1 MAFSDDAF
9 RMVSET
15 IRDAVTHMSSLRAH
29 LKKLYAYG
37 KPNFYI
43 PQSLLDAFAL
53 VLVLTFSVAEKSW
66 PKECLARLDN
76 ALPVNISPFDRDTS
90 SSSESR
96 PLLDKTQDIFRSIGD
111 GFKAAKLELLVGL
124 MFRPELPL
132 LTRTTTYEV
141 ADAEALLM
149 LVIEHVCLSIDGI
162 PSADLVEDCSKA
174 LTYLVSRTTEREIH
188 YALRAFVD
196 RNNSAI
202 KAGRHPARQ
211 C

>member
-1 MAFSDDAF
+1 MIVGAKLARSSSTTSFSDDAF

-15 IRDAVTHMSSLRAH
+15 IRDAVIHMSSLRAH

-66 PKECLARLDN
+66 PRECLVRLNN
-76 ALPVNISPFDRDTS
+76 ALPVNISPFDRDTPNP
-90 SSSESR
+90 SESR

-111 GFKAAKLELLVGL
+111 GFKTALLVGL

-149 LVIEHVCLSIDGI
+149 LVIEHVCLSIGGI
-162 PSADLVEDCSKA
+162 PSADLVESCSKA
-174 LTYLVSRTTEREIH
+174 LTYLVSRTTERGIR
-188 YALRAFVD
+188 YALRAFF
-196 RNNSAI
+196 
-202 KAGRHPARQ
+202 
-211 C
+211 